1 MSHKITNAVRLMRL
15 PPTAKHVLRVLADIA
30 DDSGNCYPSIQHLM
44 NETCLSNRAV
54 CDAVA
59 TLEQSGVLQ
68 CSRANGRRTVYQI
81 TPEGFV
87 EGAAHAPKKAQK
99 PVSEVHQCGKFTSE
113 PAAKSSEPAAGVPV
127 NLPQKAVSQVHT
139 THQYTSNNTSGN
151 HQYAREQPRPEPAP
165 TPRAKKSE
173 PVHQLPD
180 WVNPESWA
188 GFVDM
193 RKAIKKPL
201 TDRAMQ
207 LAIGKLGKLRQQG
220 QDPNACLDQSVM
232 NGWQDVYAIKPD
244 HTAKKQAQA
253 GKWDF
258 LSQSQE
264 PERDVTPFRHDTK
277 ATEPP
282 ALSWIGGHG
291 HA

>member
-30 DDSGNCYPSIQHLM
+30 DDSGSCYPSIQHLM

-81 TPEGFV
+81 TPENFV

-99 PVSEVHQCGKFTSE
+99 PVSEVHQCARFTSE

-151 HQYAREQPRPEPAP
+151 HQDTREQTRPEPAA
-165 TPRAKKSE
+165 PRAKKSE

-180 WVNPESWA
+180 WINPESWD
-188 GFVDM
+188 GFVEM
-193 RKAIKKPL
+193 RRKIKKPL
-201 TDRAMQ
+201 TDRAMT
-207 LAIGKLGKLRQQG
+207 LAIGKLEELRRQG
-220 QDPNACLDQSVM
+220 QDPNKVLDQSTLH
-232 NGWQDVYAIKPD
+232 NWQGLFAVKESTKKPEQVD
-244 HTAKKQAQA
+244 KWACLSDGSLLNQA
-253 GKWDF
+253 
-258 LSQSQE
+258 E
-264 PERDVTPFRHDTK
+264 VRDVNDPFCRPAK
-277 ATEPP
+277 AKEPS
-282 ALSWIGGHG
+282 ALTWEHG